1 MLVVDDDSLFRK
13 MLSEILLRA
22 GLAVE
27 TAVDGEV
34 ALRLIRSG
42 RSYDLIVSDIEM
54 PNVDGIELVGEVGR
68 MPGGTKVVL
77 VTGSTIDFVPG
88 AEALNLMRYG
98 PTGMDFSTRAVNE
111 RGKTGVA
118 YMPGRVFRSS
128 DIRFI

>member
-1 MLVVDDDSLFRK
+1 MMTERSLLRDELRGKNVLVVDDDSLFRK
-13 MLSEILLRA
+13 MLSEILVRA

-27 TAVDGEV
+27 TAVDGEE

-68 MPGGTKVVL
+68 MPGGTKIVL

-88 AEALNLMRYG
+88 AEAVISKSNVISVLM
-98 PTGMDFSTRAVNE
+98 DEV
-111 RGKTGVA
+111 K
-118 YMPGRVFRSS
+118 RVLAAEK
-128 DIRFI
+128 